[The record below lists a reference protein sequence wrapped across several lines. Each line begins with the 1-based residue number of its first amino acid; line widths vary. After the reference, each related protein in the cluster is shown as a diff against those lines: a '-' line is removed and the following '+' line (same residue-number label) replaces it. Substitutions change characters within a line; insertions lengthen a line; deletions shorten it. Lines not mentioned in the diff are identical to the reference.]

1 MTLSKLIPVALA
13 VVALGATLPA
23 AAAADEKGEAKL
35 AKLLDGRVPG
45 EPVRC
50 LDRTRRD
57 NLEVIDRTAMVFKDG
72 DTYYVNRPSGV
83 NFLSWSDI
91 PVFKIWGNELCKMD
105 IVHLRDRSTG
115 MGGASMTMNEFIP
128 YRHAR

>member
-13 VVALGATLPA
+13 AAALGATLPA

>member
-1 MTLSKLIPVALA
+1 MTLSKLIPAAFAVAALA
-13 VVALGATLPA
+13 CTLPA

-83 NFLSWSDI
+83 NFLTWSEV
-91 PVFKIWGNELCKMD
+91 PVFKIWGNELCSMD
-105 IVHLRDRSTG
+105 IVHLHDRSTG
-115 MGGASMTMNEFIP
+115 MGGASMTMGKFIP
-128 YRHAR
+128 YRHAH

>member
-1 MTLSKLIPVALA
+1 MTLSRLIPVALA

-35 AKLLDGRVPG
+35 AKVLDGRVPG

-83 NFLSWSDI
+83 NFLTWSDI

-105 IVHLRDRSTG
+105 IVNLHDRSTG

>member
-13 VVALGATLPA
+13 AAALGATLPA

-35 AKLLDGRVPG
+35 AKVLDGRVPG